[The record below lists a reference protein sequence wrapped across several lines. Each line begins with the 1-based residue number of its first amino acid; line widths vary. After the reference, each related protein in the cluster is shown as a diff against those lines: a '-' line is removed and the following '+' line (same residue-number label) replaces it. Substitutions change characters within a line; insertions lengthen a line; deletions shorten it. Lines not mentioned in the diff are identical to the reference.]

1 MVLAGIFPSGTNL
14 ASYSTAFLLTVGG
27 ATCGNTFTL
36 EASMMSGLYSCSTTT
51 VRLRVVSLACVWACA
66 QFGKAISA
74 NAPNIYC
81 TFFIFIVDEVL
92 VDKLTR
98 PRILSTCVLNPLFQF
113 FQSFIDHL
121 FNVIVSMV
129 ILLQAQ

>member
-81 TFFIFIVDEVL
+81 VL
-92 VDKLTR
+92 
-98 PRILSTCVLNPLFQF
+98 IPLFQF